1 MGQRPHPPD
10 PAGSRIP
17 PLPIPAPSARGAVTM
32 QFFALRHHAGLGS
45 ARRRAGPRGD
55 NTGPMALS
63 PLWATCP
70 QTPCHPSVGHG
81 VGAAS
86 CHLHPA
92 WLKSVGA
99 PLMGFLQ
106 PYEAADTT
114 MGGHRVLAPPGE
126 LQPPV
131 GMGVACVSPRS
142 PPPLPNECLG
152 RRTPRQGAQRGVW
165 GWGQKGAEQRGRAAA
180 PTPQDPPTMWRPP
193 WCCPQGQRWW
203 HLVLAVPSVTTA
215 VHSGAE

>member
-1 MGQRPHPPD
+1 
-10 PAGSRIP
+10 
-17 PLPIPAPSARGAVTM
+17 M

-63 PLWATCP
+63 PPPATCP
-70 QTPCHPSVGHG
+70 HPPRHPGAGHG

-106 PYEAADTT
+106 PHEAADATT
-114 MGGHRVLAPPGE
+114 GGTPGAGTPWGAAATGGDGGGVCVTTVTPSLTKWRLRAGGHPDKGLCGVCGDGDKRGLSSGAVP
-126 LQPPV
+126 QPP
-131 GMGVACVSPRS
+131 PHRS
-142 PPPLPNECLG
+142 PPQCGGPPNAVPKVSGGGISSLPCPLPPPFTLERNEG
-152 RRTPRQGAQRGVW
+152 GM
-165 GWGQKGAEQRGRAAA
+165 AA
-180 PTPQDPPTMWRPP
+180 PAPAT
-193 WCCPQGQRWW
+193 CCGG
-203 HLVLAVPSVTTA
+203 AKKKA
-215 VHSGAE
+215 SGG